1 MAPAKFIRRIAI
13 VALTSIIVAA
23 GGALTAVVPT
33 AAAAES
39 VMGTQV
45 AHPGGPGLLL
55 IAAAADT
62 SQSFRWLDWPLQK
75 RRLLVWDDGV
85 LSVPDTL
92 ADLRIGRDGVAFP
105 YLARLAGVS
114 EGRQLVFDAGSY
126 TIAEPLLLS
135 DGVLQAYLSR
145 GEITI
150 ESGRIVYRLAAEED
164 QDPRANYVFL
174 AAIVL
179 LSVILLAR
187 ARTRVKRQ

>member
-45 AHPGGPGLLL
+45 AHPAGPGLLL

>member
-1 MAPAKFIRRIAI
+1 MASAKFIRRI
-13 VALTSIIVAA
+13 VTLALASIIVVP
-23 GGALTAVVPT
+23 GGALTALVPD

-39 VMGTQV
+39 VMGTQI
-45 AHPGGPGLLL
+45 AHPAGPGLLL
-55 IAAAADT
+55 SAAAADT
-62 SQSFRWLDWPLQK
+62 SLSFRWLDWPLQK
-75 RRLLVWDDGV
+75 RRLLVWDHGV

-150 ESGRIVYRLAAEED
+150 ESGRIVYRLTAEEA

-179 LSVILLAR
+179 LIVILLAR
-187 ARTRVKRQ
+187 ARTRVQRR

>member
-23 GGALTAVVPT
+23 GGALTAVLPT

-45 AHPGGPGLLL
+45 AHPTGPGLLL

-174 AAIVL
+174 AAIIL

>member
-1 MAPAKFIRRIAI
+1 
-13 VALTSIIVAA
+13 VAA
-23 GGALTAVVPT
+23 GGALTAVLPT

-39 VMGTQV
+39 VMGAQV
-45 AHPGGPGLLL
+45 AHPAGPGLLL

-105 YLARLAGVS
+105 YLTRLAGVS

-150 ESGRIVYRLAAEED
+150 ESGRIVYRLAAEEA

-187 ARTRVKRQ
+187 ARTRVQRR